1 MVFSLMLRVFF
12 LLRSEAC
19 LVKVVFALMPGF
31 VQVFVK
37 VGGLFDHGG
46 FCLDA

>member
-1 MVFSLMLRVFF
+1 MVLPLMLGVVF

-19 LVKVVFALMPGF
+19 LAEVVFALMPEF

-37 VGGLFDHGG
+37 VGGLFGQG
-46 FCLDA
+46 CFCLDA

>member
-1 MVFSLMLRVFF
+1 MLGVVF

-19 LVKVVFALMPGF
+19 LAEDVFALMPEF
-31 VQVFVK
+31 VQFFVK
-37 VGGLFDHGG
+37 VGGLFGLGG

>member
-1 MVFSLMLRVFF
+1 MVLPLMLGVVF

-19 LVKVVFALMPGF
+19 LTEVGFSLMPEF

-37 VGGLFDHGG
+37 VGGLFGQGG
-46 FCLDA
+46 LCLDA